1 MLTTS
6 QPPPK
11 NNTRP
16 RRSAW
21 KQFVFD
27 CGSPIAISRLL
38 FITTLVALV
47 IHLVLSKMPVF
58 DFVNTINFT
67 SLWVIVGVV
76 IYLLD
81 IVLRWMCITKDF
93 FLQNPLKDWKGYPKT
108 RSESYNWLFA
118 LLLIILLLLW
128 WSPPWLSGSI
138 EHLSSWMSSH
148 SVFSNTGSGV
158 LSSLPMEENS
168 TDNVEALSGAREET
182 DGGKPLI
189 LNDNHDPKCALIGYA
204 TDVCKLD
211 PKYASYLEAA
221 KASKIDDVIYKETLN
236 TGRKCWDCGNV
247 ITGINRYPSDCNPF
261 IVTMNG
267 RHPLTKV
274 SQISSSCF

>member
-11 NNTRP
+11 STRP
-16 RRSAW
+16 RRNAW

-27 CGSPIAISRLL
+27 CGHPIAISRLL

-47 IHLVLSKMPVF
+47 IHLVFSKMPVF
-58 DFVNTINFT
+58 DFLNTINFT
-67 SLWVIVGVV
+67 SLWAMVGVV

-93 FLQNPLKDWKGYPKT
+93 FLQNPIKGWKGYPKT

-118 LLLIILLLLW
+118 LLLIILLLFW

-138 EHLSSWMSSH
+138 EQLSSWMSSH
-148 SVFSNTGSGV
+148 SVFSNTGTGV
-158 LSSLPMEENS
+158 LTSNSAEEKS
-168 TDNVEALSGAREET
+168 TDNVEALSGILDET
-182 DGGKPLI
+182 SGGKPLI
-189 LNDNHDPKCALIGYA
+189 VNDVHDPKCAEIGYNSE
-204 TDVCKLD
+204 TCEFD
-211 PKYASYLEAA
+211 PMAASYLEAV
-221 KASKIDDVIYKETLN
+221 KLLKIEEVTYKETLN
-236 TGRKCWDCGNV
+236 KLRKCWDCGNV
-247 ITGINRYPSDCNPF
+247 LTGTNRYPSDCNPF
-261 IVTMNG
+261 LVTMGG

-274 SQISSSCF
+274 SQLSYSCID